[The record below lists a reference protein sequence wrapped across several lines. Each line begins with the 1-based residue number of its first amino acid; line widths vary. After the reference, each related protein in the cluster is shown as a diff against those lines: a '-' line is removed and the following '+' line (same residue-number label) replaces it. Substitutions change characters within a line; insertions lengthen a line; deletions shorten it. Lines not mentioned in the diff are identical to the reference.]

1 MGEGLL
7 CIGLTTLDMVA
18 RPIDA
23 LPSGEGTRLIEGIAV
38 APAGTAAGA
47 AMIAARLGVKTAL
60 AGTREEQAKVTMV
73 PNAEFACWIFG

>member
-38 APAGTAAGA
+38 APA
-47 AMIAARLGVKTAL
+47 ARPPV
-60 AGTREEQAKVTMV
+60 R
-73 PNAEFACWIFG
+73 P